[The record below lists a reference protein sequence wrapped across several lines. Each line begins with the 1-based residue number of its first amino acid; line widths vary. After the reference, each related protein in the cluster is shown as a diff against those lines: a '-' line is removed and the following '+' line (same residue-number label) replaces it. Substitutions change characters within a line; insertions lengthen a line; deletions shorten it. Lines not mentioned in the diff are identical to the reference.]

1 MVVYL
6 VWTQLA
12 YAKEREL
19 GAVGK
24 DQPVSVELLFF
35 TESLT
40 LTKTNQRGGT
50 HCWFIITEEGTVQ
63 RNQVTCPR
71 SHSW

>member
-19 GAVGK
+19 GVVGK

-40 LTKTNQRGGT
+40 STKTNQ
-50 HCWFIITEEGTVQ
+50 
-63 RNQVTCPR
+63 
-71 SHSW
+71 